1 MDIKIKLLL
10 ITLILL
16 LAGCQKDDLTL
27 PVRVSLKISI
37 FSDYRMDFN
46 FTEGQISIKRI
57 EFEGIR
63 EAGGNVFFE
72 TEPDINFP
80 ALEFGQQPEIIS
92 DFDIPQGIYNHM
104 RWDIYLKKIVTDELI
119 DDNVTDSLNTG
130 LVIKGHYDTWAYDDW
145 DFELIRLDSIPFI
158 FAMDDTEQFGVRSC
172 DVYNNSTIVFS
183 ESKDYEAILWL
194 NLSYAFGSI
203 SSVSFMEAEI
213 SGDSEHPVVIISSS
227 KNKDLYMI
235 ILDRIFRNAKVII
248 NN

>member
-10 ITLILL
+10 ITLILF

-27 PVRVSLKISI
+27 PVRVSLKIRY
-37 FSDYRMDFN
+37 FSDNTLDFN

-63 EAGGNVFFE
+63 ETGGNVFFE

-80 ALEFGQQPEIIS
+80 ALEFGLQPEIIS

-119 DDNVTDSLNTG
+119 DYNVTDSLNTG
-130 LVIKGHYDTWAYDDW
+130 LVIKGYYDPWLYSLNYEPIT
-145 DFELIRLDSIPFI
+145 DSIPFI
-158 FAMDDTEQFGVRSC
+158 FAVDDTEQFGVRSY
-172 DVYNNSTIVFS
+172 DIYINSRIVLS
-183 ESKDYEAILWL
+183 EDKDYEAILWL

-248 NN
+248 N

>member
-10 ITLILL
+10 ITLILF

-27 PVRVSLKISI
+27 PVRVSLKIRY
-37 FSDYRMDFN
+37 FSDNIWDYD

-92 DFDIPQGIYNHM
+92 DFDIPQGVYNHM

-119 DDNVTDSLNTG
+119 NDNVTDSLNAG
-130 LVIKGHYDTWAYDDW
+130 LVIKGYFETWMYDW
-145 DFELIRLDSIPFI
+145 DYYEITTDSIPFI
-158 FAMDDTEQFGVRSC
+158 FAVDDTEQFGVRSY
-172 DVYNNSTIVFS
+172 DTYINSRIVLS
-183 ESKDYEAILWL
+183 ENKDYEAILWL
-194 NLSYAFGSI
+194 NLSYAFRSI
-203 SSVSFMEAEI
+203 GIVSFMEAVI

-248 NN
+248 N